1 MLLRIVAS
9 LVLVALMFLVFFLGE
24 GVLGFAIAFFAVV
37 GTLELYQATENK
49 GHHPIK
55 WIAPFFAI
63 PILLH
68 TFSDKLDYPGICFY
82 AIAAITAVVCI
93 YQSEKHSIID
103 GIITVF
109 SGVVVSSMFYSLL
122 TIYKL
127 GDDKLISAALLFVA
141 LIGAWATDIFAYFVG
156 VTIGKHKLCPKI
168 SPKKSVEGSIGGVI
182 GVVTFITLYCKLLL
196 AQWVPAFG
204 QVPVWAYILFGL
216 ACGIMSQVGDLTAS
230 LIKRHFG
237 IKDYGKIFPGHGGV
251 LDRFDSLI
259 FVAPATYFFL
269 QIAVYVVERGIG

>member
-1 MLLRIVAS
+1 MGLRILTGLIGAP
-9 LVLVALMFLVFFLGE
+9 LLLLFIFKGGIFFAGLVFTLVTIGIWEYGKMVTTKGYQFQTILVMLSAWVMIITCYLNFKDWASFGLMLIFLCIFFLAIVKYPRYEVSDIAVHFLGVIYIGWTMSHLLLLNRME
-24 GVLGFAIAFFAVV
+24 E
-37 GTLELYQATENK
+37 GTLLILYL
-49 GHHPIK
+49 
-55 WIAPFFAI
+55 FFAI
-63 PILLH
+63 WS
-68 TFSDKLDYPGICFY
+68 SD
-82 AIAAITAVVCI
+82 
-93 YQSEKHSIID
+93 
-103 GIITVF
+103 
-109 SGVVVSSMFYSLL
+109 SG
-122 TIYKL
+122 
-127 GDDKLISAALLFVA
+127 
-141 LIGAWATDIFAYFVG
+141 AYFAG
-156 VTIGKHKLCPKI
+156 KFLGKHKLCPKI